1 MNDATVSKF
10 VRRKW
15 IEVNYLLSSQ
25 HSANKNIMFKSP
37 TVRSDLFDYSH
48 AYTIMKG
55 AITAA
60 GSNANNWTNKELAL
74 RIMLHVAHAYQKSC
88 IQSYIHTFINNA
100 DDPDIVMSMYNNL
113 FSFFSIVSYC
123 SPRRPKDVAI
133 QRCQNVP

>member
-60 GSNANNWTNKELAL
+60 DSNANN
-74 RIMLHVAHAYQKSC
+74 
-88 IQSYIHTFINNA
+88 
-100 DDPDIVMSMYNNL
+100 
-113 FSFFSIVSYC
+113 
-123 SPRRPKDVAI
+123 
-133 QRCQNVP
+133 